1 MTEPILQREVR
12 IKRIIV
18 LDKKAVQAL
27 SDPVRIRILE
37 VLAHKPMS
45 AEEVTRSLG
54 SMGQE
59 KAVTTIRHHL
69 DALKTAGLIETTK
82 MIEVRGAVRKYYAPV
97 VKIFDP
103 DRPSSIDDTQAKL
116 IQETSS
122 KLLKILKGIV
132 TDRRFQSESEKNSIT
147 CPLCKGSHSKEKAL
161 LELLNSSLARAMES
175 GDYTEFVSAGKE
187 ARSGG
192 AKASSS
198 S

>member
-1 MTEPILQREVR
+1 MTEPILQRDVR
-12 IKRIIV
+12 IKRVVV
-18 LDKKAVQAL
+18 LDKKAAQGL
-27 SDPVRIRILE
+27 SDPVRMHILE

-45 AEEVTRSLG
+45 AEEVTRSLA

-82 MIEVRGAVRKYYAPV
+82 MIEVRGAVRKYYSPV
-97 VKIFDP
+97 VRIFDAA
-103 DRPSSIDDTQAKL
+103 RSSSIDEIHAKL

-132 TDRRFQSESEKNSIT
+132 TDKRFQSESEKNSIA

-161 LELLNSSLARAMES
+161 MELLNNSLATAMES

-187 ARSGG
+187 QRSRG
-192 AKASSS
+192 
-198 S
+198 